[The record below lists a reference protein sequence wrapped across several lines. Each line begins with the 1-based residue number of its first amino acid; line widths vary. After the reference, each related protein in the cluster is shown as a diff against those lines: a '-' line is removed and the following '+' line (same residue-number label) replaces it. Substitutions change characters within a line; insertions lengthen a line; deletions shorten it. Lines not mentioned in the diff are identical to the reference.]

1 MEQLELFAGLDVHKD
16 SITATIKDDAE
27 NPVRVLKVETSK
39 DGVNYLFRNL
49 PKVNAVFEALRS
61 WTYYA
66 SLLRPY
72 CKELVMAHPLKV
84 RAIASALIKNDKI
97 DSNVHCDLL
106 KADLIPRS
114 YMLPKELKNPRPLGG
129 DFLSLKMGYR

>member
-16 SITATIKDDAE
+16 SITATIKDDAG
-27 NPVRVLKVETSK
+27 NPVRVLKVETSE

-49 PKVNAVFEALRS
+49 PKVKAVFEASRS

-84 RAIASALIKNDKI
+84 RAIASARIKNDKRTLQN
-97 DSNVHCDLL
+97 SHKCSFCN
-106 KADLIPRS
+106 
-114 YMLPKELKNPRPLGG
+114 
-129 DFLSLKMGYR
+129 